1 MKFGVLMF
9 PADYAIQPVAL
20 GRAAEERGFESIW
33 FPEHTHIPASRRSP
47 WPGGADLPKEY
58 WHTHDPFVA
67 LSAVAAATTRIKVAT
82 GICLVIERDP
92 ITTAKEVASLDLI
105 SNGRFLFGIGGGWN
119 AEEMENHG
127 AVYKDRWK
135 IVREKIE
142 AMKRIWTEDEAAY
155 HGRFVNFDP
164 IWSWPKPVQKPHP
177 PIILGGDS
185 TWARQRVVDYCDGWM
200 PIFGMGGDLKERV
213 EDLHARARKAGR
225 DPKSISL
232 TMFGAPADAE
242 VAGFLEGLGFERL
255 VLPLPPAEPEK
266 VLPKLDRYAEFI
278 RKFGA

>member
-1 MKFGVLMF
+1 V
-9 PADYAIQPVAL
+9 
-20 GRAAEERGFESIW
+20 
-33 FPEHTHIPASRRSP
+33 
-47 WPGGADLPKEY
+47 
-58 WHTHDPFVA
+58 DPFVG
-67 LSAVAAATTRIKVAT
+67 LAAAAAVTSRIKLGT

-92 ITTAKEVASLDLI
+92 IVLAKEVASLDYL
-105 SNGRFLFGIGGGWN
+105 SRGRVLFGIGGGWN

-127 AVYKDRWK
+127 AVFKDRWK

-142 AMKRIWTEDEAAY
+142 AMKRIWTEDEAEY

-242 VAGFLEGLGFERL
+242 VGRFLEGLGFERL
-255 VLPLPPAEPEK
+255 VLPLPPAEPGK
-266 VLPKLDRYAEFI
+266 VLPKLDRYADFI
-278 RKFGA
+278 RNFGA